1 MRRDALPSPFR
12 VEVIRFT
19 LHQHSSQNC
28 PKSEVRRDQLMS
40 IRVVC
45 SWSFVP
51 CCFCK
56 IDLTSNL
63 SRLKDKASKRVQA
76 FMSAS
81 FMREAPTASSY
92 FSHTITSQPDE
103 SRHSGGLVCGITLWQ
118 HKGLD
123 DMKVERMCQHHPG
136 ITPQKIYGCWSILS
150 WVLNITKIWFY
161 LTLITDAPDAPD
173 SSYYC
178 EF

>member
-1 MRRDALPSPFR
+1 MIRDALPSPFR
-12 VEVIRFT
+12 VEGIRFT

-63 SRLKDKASKRVQA
+63 PRFKDKAPKRAQA

-92 FSHTITSQPDE
+92 FSHTITSGQMNLGTLEDLFVGLLCDSTKVWMTWRLRGCVSTIPE
-103 SRHSGGLVCGITLWQ
+103 SPPKKSMVAEVSFHES
-118 HKGLD
+118 
-123 DMKVERMCQHHPG
+123 
-136 ITPQKIYGCWSILS
+136 
-150 WVLNITKIWFY
+150 
-161 LTLITDAPDAPD
+161 LI
-173 SSYYC
+173 
-178 EF
+178 